1 MQYSYLPIKTIA
13 LQAQTILSIIFLKK
27 ITYGG
32 GWHCNMIGP
41 AGSDV
46 TLLHCRSTKTSHSLR
61 ARASV
66 GAVELTE
73 QVDAALLG
81 GSLNLDGNVEKF

>member
-1 MQYSYLPIKTIA
+1 
-13 LQAQTILSIIFLKK
+13 
-27 ITYGG
+27 
-32 GWHCNMIGP
+32 MIGP